1 MAVEKVEGHL
11 LCKKFLMLV
20 GACGLG
26 VFALH
31 GATCVWT
38 GGSGTWTDSTNWL
51 DGAVPSA
58 GDTVYVSNSVAA
70 ASIDIDVPGVSIASI
85 RFEGQGTVT
94 LTGNALTLT
103 GADGFSPV
111 GVTGTLAVTDGARI
125 EVDLS
130 KYTGNRNVF
139 RLFNFNSFDG
149 DLDNVSLVLLDK
161 DGVSRKV
168 CRLSKT
174 DTAIDFAFVNGTT
187 ILFR

>member
-1 MAVEKVEGHL
+1 MRVKSAFVRFSFAVAAAFFV
-11 LCKKFLMLV
+11 
-20 GACGLG
+20 A
-26 VFALH
+26 FAAQ
-31 GATCVWT
+31 GATRVWT
-38 GGSGTWTDSTNWL
+38 GGSGDWTDIANWL
-51 DGAVPSA
+51 DGATPSA
-58 GDTVYVSNSVAA
+58 GDTVYVSNAVDNVTINID
-70 ASIDIDVPGVSIASI
+70 ASGVSIASI